1 MSEERQGDGGASGS
15 TAAPRVEG
23 HRVVRRL
30 GAGAAGVVWLL
41 EDDDGARRAVKVPRL
56 GPGQGGPDRREP
68 AGERPLDEPLRGERW
83 RVRGLEHPHLLRLH
97 GLVPVELPGPDG
109 RSVRAAGV
117 LMDFAS
123 GGSVGSLMAARGTL
137 SAAEVVTVT
146 VPVAEALSALHARG
160 IVHGDVS
167 AGNILFTADGIPL
180 LADFGQARL
189 TGERRIRR
197 ATLDFAEPDVQE
209 ARPSGDVYAL
219 AAVAWWCLTG
229 ASPGPARSRPP
240 LPVLHPGVSP
250 DLAAALEEALS
261 ENPDER
267 PGAREFAT
275 AVRRSGPA
283 APVQIAAG
291 AAREEYGELATALVP
306 SRSGPG
312 PRRRSGDRWKRR
324 NRAPRAGRRPRRAP
338 HERLFRAVTV
348 LLAALLGAAALGWAV
363 VSGAV
368 DDESSPSSPSSPV
381 KALVRASPG
390 RATPGPGASPDAG
403 PRAAIAAAGRLLA
416 ARTTA
421 LLTRDPRRL
430 DSVYG
435 DAVLKDR
442 DRALIA
448 RMLTERRR
456 YDGYRPVLSAASVD
470 GGVSADRAVLSVT
483 VRTPSYL
490 IVGDPGAGPSA
501 AARRPAGVEELRL
514 TLVRRDGGWRIGD
527 VAPRG

>member
-1 MSEERQGDGGASGS
+1 MSEERQGDGGASGN

-56 GPGQGGPDRREP
+56 GSGQVGPDRREP

-146 VPVAEALSALHARG
+146 VPVAGALSALHARG

-167 AGNILFTADGIPL
+167 AGNILFTADGMPL

-229 ASPGPARSRPP
+229 APPGPARSRPP
-240 LPVLHPGVSP
+240 LPVLYPGVSP

-261 ENPDER
+261 ENPGER

-291 AAREEYGELATALVP
+291 APREEYGELATALVP

-312 PRRRSGDRWKRR
+312 ARRRSGDRWEPR
-324 NRAPRAGRRPRRAP
+324 NRAPWAGRRPRRAP
-338 HERLFRAVTV
+338 HERLFRAVAV
-348 LLAALLGAAALGWAV
+348 LLAVLLGAAALGWAV

-381 KALVRASPG
+381 KALVTASPG
-390 RATPGPGASPDAG
+390 RAAPEPGASPNAG
-403 PRAAIAAAGRLLA
+403 QRAAIAAAGRLLA
-416 ARTTA
+416 ARSTA

-435 DAVLKDR
+435 DAVLKER

-448 RMLTERRR
+448 RMLTERRH
-456 YDGYRPVLSAASVD
+456 YDGYRPVLAEATVD
-470 GGVSADRAVLSVT
+470 GGTSADRAVLRVT

-490 IVGDPGAGPSA
+490 IVGDPGARPSSA
-501 AARRPAGVEELRL
+501 VRRPAGVEELRL

>member
-1 MSEERQGDGGASGS
+1 MSAERKGDGGATEITSV
-15 TAAPRVEG
+15 PRVPG
-23 HRVVRRL
+23 YRVVRRL

-41 EDDDGARRAVKVPRL
+41 EGDDGARRVVKVPRL
-56 GPGQGGPDRREP
+56 GQGQGGPDRRELP
-68 AGERPLDEPLRGERW
+68 GEQPLGEQLRGERW

-97 GLVPVELPGPDG
+97 GLVPVDLPRPDG
-109 RSVRAAGV
+109 TVSRVAGV

-167 AGNILFTADGIPL
+167 AGNILFSAEGIPL

-229 ASPGPARSRPP
+229 APPGPARSRPP

-275 AVRRSGPA
+275 AVRRTGPA

-306 SRSGPG
+306 SRNGPG

-324 NRAPRAGRRPRRAP
+324 NRAPRAGRKPRRAP
-338 HERLFRAVTV
+338 HERLFGAVTV

-368 DDESSPSSPSSPV
+368 DEESSPSSPSSPV
-381 KALVRASPG
+381 KALVTAPPG
-390 RATPGPGASPDAG
+390 RATPEPAASSDAG
-403 PRAAIAAAGRLLA
+403 QRAAVAAAGHLLA
-416 ARTTA
+416 ARTAA
-421 LLTRDPRRL
+421 LLARDPSHL
-430 DSVYG
+430 
-435 DAVLKDR
+435 DAVYSDTVLRDR
-442 DRALIA
+442 DRALIGRLLA
-448 RMLTERRR
+448 ERRH
-456 YDGYRPVLSAASVD
+456 YDGYRPELSTATVD
-470 GGVSADRAVLSVT
+470 GEASADRAVLSVT
-483 VRTPSYL
+483 IRTPSYL
-490 IVGDPGAGPSA
+490 IAGDPGAGLA
-501 AARRPAGVEELRL
+501 AAESRPAGVEKLRL
-514 TLVRRDGGWRIGD
+514 TLVRRDRGWRIGD